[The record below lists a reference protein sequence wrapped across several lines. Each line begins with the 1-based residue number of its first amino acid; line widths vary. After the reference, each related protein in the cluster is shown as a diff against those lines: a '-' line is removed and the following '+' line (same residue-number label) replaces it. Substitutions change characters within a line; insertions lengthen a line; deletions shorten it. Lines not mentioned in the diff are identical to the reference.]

1 MNDKIS
7 KQIGILYFSPTN
19 TTKKICE
26 AIASGMGEN
35 EPVDLNIT
43 TPEFRIKLISN
54 QGSML
59 ENIRHLVVG
68 APVYAGKL
76 PVQFTECINKLNFK
90 GKECITVV
98 VYGNRDYGIAFRN
111 IAERLI
117 KTGCKVVAAGAFIGQ
132 HSYKDIIP
140 VAVGRPDK
148 NDLDLAFNFGK
159 NSIKNSRYLDIKEIP
174 VQLDWIS
181 KSKSYFKSVAVEYIS
196 ENCTKCGLCAEH
208 CPTGIIAP
216 KTGDYISKKAK
227 ADCIACLA
235 CVFECNY
242 KARII
247 EVNFINKLILRT
259 HLKKASAQRLEP
271 LVIFP

>member
-1 MNDKIS
+1 MNHKIS
-7 KQIGILYFSPTN
+7 RQIGILYFSPTN
-19 TTKKICE
+19 STRKICQ
-26 AIASGMGEN
+26 AIALGMGEKDL
-35 EPVDLNIT
+35 EDLNIT
-43 TPEFRIKLISN
+43 FPDFREKLISN
-54 QGSML
+54 QESML

-76 PVQFTECINKLNFK
+76 PVQFIECINKLTLK
-90 GKECITVV
+90 GKECTAVV

-111 IAERLI
+111 MAEILI

-140 VAVGRPDK
+140 VAIGRPDK
-148 NDLDLAFNFGK
+148 NDLEQAFNFGK
-159 NSIKNSRYLDIKEIP
+159 KSINNSKYLTINEIP

-196 ENCTKCGLCAEH
+196 ENCTKCGICAKH
-208 CPTGIIAP
+208 CPTGVISA
-216 KTGDYISKKAK
+216 KTGDYLSKKAK
-227 ADCIACLA
+227 ANCIACMA
-235 CVFECNY
+235 CVFECKY
-242 KARII
+242 EARII

-259 HLKKASAQRLEP
+259 HLKKASVQRLEP